1 MRIVIIIMI
10 IIIIIVVVV
19 VAGWWR
25 IIVRQQNPTFSNI
38 LHVQALSNDL
48 LISLRVTASFIH
60 GQFCLGMN
68 LLRLH
73 FVWQIP
79 SRRYHLHVPGNRCV
93 WKSPR
98 TAWFVLR
105 WHRSL
110 RRISDWWQIAA
121 ARRCGPFEQPRLD
134 FTWNGG
140 IETKIPRRIWNVARF
155 QLEWHWFVGWF
166 ANSCLSKRVC
176 RAEFLKYNSGILLRS
191 LKSILFALN
200 NHHTW
205 LLKNPS
211 KAKFWLSLMTS
222 INANAQQFFVCD
234 LQAPARQAKW
244 ASRNILQLISKTC
257 FRRTFPCKGITVH
270 LKASEIWTADSLWHP
285 MLRFSLDRCH
295 YWQL

>member
-1 MRIVIIIMI
+1 MYLKITSHR
-10 IIIIIVVVV
+10 VV
-19 VAGWWR
+19 R
-25 IIVRQQNPTFSNI
+25 
-38 LHVQALSNDL
+38 
-48 LISLRVTASFIH
+48 
-60 GQFCLGMN
+60 
-68 LLRLH
+68 
-73 FVWQIP
+73 
-79 SRRYHLHVPGNRCV
+79 
-93 WKSPR
+93 
-98 TAWFVLR
+98 R

-140 IETKIPRRIWNVARF
+140 IETKIPRRIWNVTRF

-222 INANAQQFFVCD
+222 INANAQQFFCLWLASTSSVLAKQSG
-234 LQAPARQAKW
+234 LQEIFSSSFPRLVSGGLFHAK
-244 ASRNILQLISKTC
+244 
-257 FRRTFPCKGITVH
+257 V
-270 LKASEIWTADSLWHP
+270 
-285 MLRFSLDRCH
+285 
-295 YWQL
+295 